1 MGIKIGFKFIKEIE
15 DLYLS
20 DLISYGQMDT

>member
-1 MGIKIGFKFIKEIE
+1 MEIKIGFKFIKEIE